1 MADSKPVQIPPAAH
15 ALLTELRERLDRTNG
30 KIIHRALILLDK
42 ETADERHTPDDEW
55 VNS

>member
-15 ALLTELRERLDRTNG
+15 ELLTELRERLDRTNG